1 MSNPSAS
8 AARDPVRS
16 QDPAAS
22 RLVELRQA
30 VVATTRLPEAEC
42 ILPLVEQARPAEGQG
57 PLIHQLALDL
67 ATEVRQRRRRA
78 GGVDALMN
86 EFALDSS
93 EGVALM
99 CLAEALLRI
108 PDREGRLRLI
118 RDKLLARDWFGH
130 LGHSPSLFVNAAA
143 WSLSLTGRLLEPR
156 DAARLPGVLSRL
168 ANRGGEL
175 LVREAMDFAMRLV
188 GHQFVLGETMEEAL
202 ERASGG
208 PWTDYLYSFDML
220 GEAALT
226 SEEAARYLSAYASA
240 IRLIGAA
247 DRGRGVVDGNGISI
261 KLSALHPRYTWS
273 QRRRVMGEL
282 VPRVRQL
289 CLLARRY
296 DIGLTIDAEESE
308 RLELSLDVLEVLVRD
323 PMLAGWN
330 GLGFVVQ
337 AYQKRAPAVIE
348 WMIELARQHRRRL
361 MVRLVK
367 GAYWDAEIKRAQQE
381 GLSDYP
387 VYTRKQHTDVAYLAC
402 ARRLLAA
409 PDAVFPLFATHNAHT
424 VAALIHEGG
433 VFRHGDYEF
442 QCLHGMGDSL
452 FQQIVAADDPAL
464 RRPVRVYAPVGPHR
478 TLLAYLVRRLL
489 ENGANSS
496 FVNRIV
502 DDRVAV
508 ADLLQDPATAAAVL
522 GGRPHPAIPLPVD
535 LYVGRPN
542 SRGFDLASPA
552 VRRAFAAALA
562 SSREVQTH
570 VFPRVP
576 GVAEAEAEGEGKD
589 VGGLLPIR
597 NPARPEEVVGWARFA
612 TPDELEAALQRA
624 GEAAP
629 QWGATS
635 PAERALCLE
644 RTAQAL
650 EARTHALVA
659 LLVREAGKT
668 IAAGLGEVREAAD
681 FCRYYAERLRAGD
694 LEGARPLGPVLAISP
709 WNFPLA
715 IFVGQ
720 IAAALAAG
728 NPVLAKPAEQTPLV
742 ADQAVALFHAAGV
755 PRRVLQCLPGPG
767 ETVGRRLVADE
778 RICGVLFTGSTQVAR
793 SIHQTLAAR
802 GDVPLVAETGGIN
815 AMIVDSTALPEQV
828 VADVMV
834 SAFDSAG
841 QRCSALRLL
850 CVQEEIAERV
860 LSLLDGALAELR
872 LGPPDDFSTD
882 VGPLIDSD
890 ARLRIQAYV
899 DARRADRCPVLWRS
913 LPDACDTGYFMA
925 PTLVELASP
934 EALRQEV
941 FGPVLHVLRYAA
953 RDLDDLLGVIQATG
967 YGLTLGIQSR
977 LDGCVRHIVGQA
989 RVGNIYV
996 NRSMIGA
1003 VVGVQP
1009 FGGEG
1014 LSGTGPKA
1022 GGPLSLRRLVRGAPD
1037 PFPALARPACPD
1049 LGLLVDWLRGRVF
1062 TDEALRER
1070 LLQAAAHY
1078 GGVLLAGLS
1087 LALPGPTGESNTL
1100 GFHPRGAVLGLADSE
1115 GGWLHQLAAVLA
1127 TGNRLLLPAGGAC
1140 EAWCRS
1146 LPEALQGRVS
1156 VDPQGLAAPFAA
1168 ALLDLPEAAR
1178 WRDML
1183 ARREGAILPC
1193 LEPVPYYPVEW
1204 LVVERCVT
1212 VNTAA
1217 TGGNTAL
1224 MGLSGDC

>member
-1 MSNPSAS
+1 MSSQPFSAAHDSAS
-8 AARDPVRS
+8 SP
-16 QDPAAS
+16 DPAA
-22 RLVELRQA
+22 LLLAELRQA
-30 VVATTRLPEAEC
+30 VAAATRLPEAEC
-42 ILPLVEQARPAEGQG
+42 ILPLIEEARPDAGQA
-57 PLIHQLALDL
+57 PQIRQLALDL
-67 ATEVRQRRRRA
+67 ATEVRHRRRRA

-108 PDREGRLRLI
+108 PDREGRLRLM

-143 WSLSLTGRLLEPR
+143 WSLALTGRLLGPR
-156 DAARLPGVLSRL
+156 DAARLPGVMSRL
-168 ANRGGEL
+168 ASRGGEL
-175 LVREAMDFAMRLV
+175 LVQEAMDFAMRLV
-188 GHQFVLGETMEEAL
+188 GQQFVLGETIEEAL

-208 PWTDYLYSFDML
+208 PWADYLYSFDML

-226 SEEAARYLSAYASA
+226 SEEAARYQAAYAAA

-247 DRGRGVVDGNGISI
+247 DRGRGVMDGNGISI

-273 QRRRVMGEL
+273 QRGRVRAEL

-289 CLLARRY
+289 CLLARHH
-296 DIGLTIDAEESE
+296 DIGLTIDAEESD
-308 RLELSLDVLEVLVRD
+308 RLELSLDVLEALVGE
-323 PMLAGWN
+323 PMLAGWD

-337 AYQKRAPAVIE
+337 AYQKRAPAVID
-348 WMIELARQHRRRL
+348 WILALARHHRRRL

-387 VYTRKQHTDVAYLAC
+387 VYTRKAHTDVAYLAC

-409 PDAVFPLFATHNAHT
+409 RDAVFPLFATHNAQT
-424 VAALIHEGG
+424 VATLIHEGG
-433 VFRHGDYEF
+433 AFLHGDYEF

-452 FQQIVAADDPAL
+452 FRQLVAAEDPAL
-464 RRPVRVYAPVGPHR
+464 RRPVRVYAPVGHHR
-478 TLLAYLVRRLL
+478 SLLAYLVRRLL

-508 ADLLQDPATAAAVL
+508 SELVRDPVEAASAA
-522 GGRPHPAIPLPVD
+522 GGKPHPAIPLPAD
-535 LYVGRPN
+535 LYAGRLN
-542 SRGFDLASPA
+542 SRGFDLASA
-552 VRRAFAAALA
+552 GVRRAFAAALA
-562 SSREVQTH
+562 SSRETSLC

-576 GVAEAEAEGEGKD
+576 GVEEGPAGP
-589 VGGLLPIR
+589 VLIR
-597 NPARPEEVVGWARFA
+597 NPARPEEVVGRVRFA
-612 TPDELEAALQRA
+612 EPEELERALALACEVAA
-624 GEAAP
+624 E
-629 QWGATS
+629 WGGTS
-635 PAERALCLE
+635 AAERALCLD
-644 RTAQAL
+644 RMAQAL
-650 EARTHALVA
+650 EGRTHALVA

-668 IAAGLGEVREAAD
+668 LAAGLGEVREAAD
-681 FCRYYAERLRAGD
+681 FCRYYASRLRQGD

-728 NPVLAKPAEQTPLV
+728 NPVLAKPAEQTPLI

-755 PRRVLQCLPGPG
+755 PRGVLQCLPGPG
-767 ETVGRRLVADE
+767 ETVGRQLVADA
-778 RICGVLFTGSTQVAR
+778 RICGVMFTGSTQVAR
-793 SIHQTLAAR
+793 GIHQALAAR
-802 GDVPLVAETGGIN
+802 GDIPLVAETGGIN

-882 VGPLIDSD
+882 VGPLIDAD

-899 DARRADRCPVLWRS
+899 DARRADRCPVLSRS
-913 LPDACDTGYFMA
+913 LPDACGKGYFMA
-925 PTLVELASP
+925 PTLIELASP

-953 RDLDDLLGVIQATG
+953 QDLDDLLEVIQATG

-977 LDGCVRHIVGQA
+977 LDDCVRRIAGQA
-989 RVGNIYV
+989 RVGNLYV

-1022 GGPLSLRRLVRGAPD
+1022 GGPLSLRRLVHGAPQ
-1037 PFPALARPACPD
+1037 PLPELSRPVRPD
-1049 LGLLVDWLRGRVF
+1049 LERFKDWLRSGGGAG
-1062 TDEALRER
+1062 EASRER
-1070 LLQAAAHY
+1070 LIQAASHY
-1078 GGVLLAGLS
+1078 ASVS
-1087 LALPGPTGESNTL
+1087 LEGMSLQLPGPTGERNTL
-1100 GFHPRGAVLGLADSE
+1100 RFQPRGRVLGLADREE
-1115 GGWLHQLAAVLA
+1115 GWTHQLAAVLG
-1127 TGNRLLLPAGGAC
+1127 TGNQLVLPAGDAA
-1140 EAWCRS
+1140 EAWRRS
-1146 LPEALQGRVS
+1146 VPEALRGWVTI
-1156 VDPQGLAAPFAA
+1156 DPQGLMAEVAAV
-1168 ALLDLPEAAR
+1168 LLDLPDADR
-1178 WRDML
+1178 WRDTL
-1183 ARREGAILPC
+1183 ARREGAIRHC
-1193 LEPVPYYPVEW
+1193 LEPQPLYPIEW
-1204 LVVERCVT
+1204 LVVERCLT
-1212 VNTAA
+1212 INTAA

-1224 MGLSGDC
+1224 MGLSDDC

>member
-1 MSNPSAS
+1 MSNQPGS
-8 AARDPVRS
+8 AALDPVPS
-16 QDPAAS
+16 PDPAAA
-22 RLVELRQA
+22 RLAELRQA
-30 VVATTRLPEAEC
+30 VVAATRPPEAEC
-42 ILPLVEQARPAEGQG
+42 LLPLIDAARPAVGQG
-57 PLIHQLALDL
+57 PLIRELAVGL
-67 ATEVRQRRRRA
+67 ATEVRYRRRRA
-78 GGVDALMN
+78 GGIDALMN

-143 WSLSLTGRLLEPR
+143 WSLALTGRLLEPR
-156 DAARLPGVLSRL
+156 DAARLPGILSRL
-168 ANRGGEL
+168 ASRGGEL

-188 GHQFVLGETMEEAL
+188 GHQFVLGETIEEAL

-208 PWTDYLYSFDML
+208 PWADYLYSFDML

-226 SEEAARYLSAYASA
+226 SEEAARYQSAYAAA

-247 DRGRGVVDGNGISI
+247 DRGRGVLDGNGISI

-273 QRRRVMGEL
+273 QRGRVMAEL

-289 CLLARRY
+289 CLLARQY

-308 RLELSLDVLEVLVRD
+308 RLELSLDVLEALVRD
-323 PMLAGWN
+323 PMLAGWD

-337 AYQKRAPAVIE
+337 AYQKRAPAVID
-348 WMIELARQHRRRL
+348 WMLALARQHRRRL

-367 GAYWDAEIKRAQQE
+367 GAYWDSEIKRAQQE

-409 PDAVFPLFATHNAHT
+409 RDVVFPLFATHNAHT
-424 VAALIHEGG
+424 VAALIHGAG
-433 VFRHGDYEF
+433 TFHHGDYEF

-452 FQQIVAADDPAL
+452 FRQLVAADDPAL
-464 RRPVRVYAPVGPHR
+464 KRPVRVYAPVGHHR
-478 TLLAYLVRRLL
+478 SLLAYLVRRLL

-508 ADLLQDPATAAAVL
+508 SELVRDPVEAATAS
-522 GGRPHPAIPLPVD
+522 GGRPHPAIPLPAD
-535 LYVGRPN
+535 LYAGRSN
-542 SRGFDLASPA
+542 SRGFDLASAA

-562 SSREVQTH
+562 SSREVQLSA
-570 VFPRVP
+570 FPRVP
-576 GVAEAEAEGEGKD
+576 GVEEGDSGQ
-589 VGGLLPIR
+589 VLIR
-597 NPARPEEVVGWARFA
+597 NPARPEEVVGRVRFA
-612 TPDELEAALQRA
+612 LPEELETALQLA
-624 GEAAP
+624 TEVALE
-629 QWGATS
+629 WGGTPA
-635 PAERALCLE
+635 AERALCLE

-681 FCRYYAERLRAGD
+681 FCRYYAARLRAGD

-742 ADQAVALFHAAGV
+742 ADQAVALFHTAGV

-767 ETVGRRLVADE
+767 ETVGRQLVADA
-778 RICGVLFTGSTQVAR
+778 RICGVMFTGSTQVAR
-793 SIHQTLAAR
+793 GIHQSLAAR
-802 GDVPLVAETGGIN
+802 GGIPLVAETGGIN

-850 CVQEEIAERV
+850 CVQEEIAGRV

-882 VGPLIDSD
+882 VGPLIDRD

-899 DARRADRCPVLWRS
+899 DARRADRCPVLSRS
-913 LPDACDTGYFMA
+913 LPDACGNGYFMA

-953 RDLDDLLGVIQATG
+953 QDLDDLLAVIQATG

-977 LDGCVRHIVGQA
+977 LDECVRRVVGQV

-1022 GGPLSLRRLVRGAPD
+1022 GGPLSLRRLADGVPC
-1037 PFPALARPACPD
+1037 PLPELARPACPD
-1049 LGLLVDWLRGRVF
+1049 LERLVEWLRGRASI
-1062 TDEALRER
+1062 DEASREG

-1078 GGVLLAGLS
+1078 ARVSLAGLS
-1087 LALPGPTGESNTL
+1087 LALPGPTGETNTL
-1100 GFHPRGAVLGLADSE
+1100 GFHPRGVVLGLADRE
-1115 GGWLHQLAAVLA
+1115 EGWLHQLAAVLA
-1127 TGNRLLLPAGGAC
+1127 TGNRLLLPASEAT
-1140 EAWCRS
+1140 EAWRHS
-1146 LPEALQGRVS
+1146 LPERLQERVS
-1156 VDPQGLAAPFAA
+1156 VDPQALVARSAAT
-1168 ALLDLPEAAR
+1168 LLDLPEAAR

-1193 LEPVPYYPVEW
+1193 LEPVPRYPIEW

-1212 VNTAA
+1212 INTAA

-1224 MGLSGDC
+1224 MGLSDGC